1 MESIPDK
8 KTPLLVVDDNRGVL
22 LSIKATLVGAG
33 MPEPALVS
41 DGRVVMDL
49 VRKHAFQMV
58 LLDLMMPHVSGMDLL
73 KQLKEEFPKVECA
86 IVTGVDD
93 VSSAVEAMRF
103 GAYDYLVKPLDAEKL
118 IIVIQRALE
127 RYSLRNGLALFERSQ
142 SFSDLKDPSA
152 FQDMIVE
159 DESMARVFHQV
170 EAAAPT
176 DYNLMITGESGT
188 GKEMLARIVHDL
200 SGRSNAPFVAV
211 NMAAFSKTLFED
223 EFFGHTKGAYTGAQ
237 SDKKGFF
244 ETARGGTIFLDEI
257 TELEPDL
264 QGKLLRVIQER
275 EIYRLGSTA
284 ARDIDVRIIA
294 ASNRDVQEETKTGRF
309 RSDLFFRLNMLHIN
323 VPPLQQREKDIL
335 PLALHFLGIHAAKT
349 KKEIDSLEPD
359 FAARLL
365 EHPFPGNVRE
375 LENIIASAVLLE
387 TEKTLRLS
395 SAVDLSSQS
404 GAAPGR
410 PEGLLTLEEVEKR
423 HIARVLDS
431 VGGNRTQAAK
441 MLGIGLRTLQRK
453 LKEIE
458 DLRTASN

>member
-1 MESIPDK
+1 MESIPDRK
-8 KTPLLVVDDNRGVL
+8 APLLVVDDNEGIL

-41 DGRVVMDL
+41 DGRGVMDL
-49 VRKHAFQMV
+49 VRGHAFQMV
-58 LLDLMMPHVSGMDLL
+58 LLDLMMPHVTGMDLL
-73 KQLKEEFPKVECA
+73 KQLKEEFPRVECV
-86 IVTGVDD
+86 IVTGVDE

-103 GAYDYLVKPLDAEKL
+103 GAYDYLVKPLDPEKL

-152 FQDMIVE
+152 FQDMVAE

-200 SGRSNAPFVAV
+200 SGRSKAPFVAV

-223 EFFGHTKGAYTGAQ
+223 EFFGHAKGAYTGAQ

-244 ETARGGTIFLDEI
+244 EAARGGTIFLDEI
-257 TELEPDL
+257 TELDSDL

-309 RSDLFFRLNMLHIN
+309 RSDLFYRLNMLHIS
-323 VPPLQQREKDIL
+323 VPPLQQRRKDIL
-335 PLALHFLGIHAAKT
+335 PLALHFLALHAAKT
-349 KKEIDSLEPD
+349 QKEVDSLDPD
-359 FAARLL
+359 LAGRLL
-365 EHPFPGNVRE
+365 AYPFPGNVRE
-375 LENIIASAVLLE
+375 LESIIASAVLLE
-387 TEKTLRLS
+387 TETTLRLS
-395 SAVDLSSQS
+395 SAAGLASES
-404 GAAPGR
+404 GSAPGR
-410 PEGLLTLEEVEKR
+410 AEGLLSLEEVEKR
-423 HIARVLDS
+423 HISHILDS
-431 VGGNRTQAAK
+431 VGGNRTQAARI
-441 MLGIGLRTLQRK
+441 LGIGLRTLQRK
-453 LKEIE
+453 LKEME
-458 DLRTASN
+458 DGSTAPK